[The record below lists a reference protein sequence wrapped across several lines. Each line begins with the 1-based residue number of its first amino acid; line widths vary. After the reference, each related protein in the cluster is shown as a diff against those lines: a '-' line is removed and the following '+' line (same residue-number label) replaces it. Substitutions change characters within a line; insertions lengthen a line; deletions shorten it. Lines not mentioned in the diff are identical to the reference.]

1 MAAHVVAVHASADHS
16 FSKPSRDFIRL
27 RTGLGVEG
35 DAHCGATMQH
45 RGRLPR
51 QASWPNLGQ
60 VHRDPR

>member
-16 FSKPSRDFIRL
+16 FSKASRDSIRL
-27 RTGLGVEG
+27 LTGLGVEG